1 MSRWSGFWSQFLLKS
16 RFISWKEARPEMADT
31 RPDKVIDQR
40 SLFSPDGA
48 PAGQAASAALR
59 DRGALELITGA
70 PPGRAED
77 DGVGPALRRSPD
89 LCSAQ
94 MASHEMQRKSAEKI
108 TRLLEKA
115 TYASR
120 PSRVFEDWLRLVE
133 ASLDMLP
140 AHLASAAQHGRLAE
154 DPPEIARLFEEL
166 RARYRPQDFERFSE
180 ALGILL
186 DDSAAGY
193 MDVIGQVYMDF
204 ANPNPGNGQYFTP
217 IEVCALLGAVSICEK
232 GEEAVRT
239 RLMEAIEQAPPLEA
253 ALAQA
258 GLLSGLLFDENEP
271 GALEWFVS
279 RVLLPI
285 LPYYKPITVCDPCV
299 GSGRMLLAAAACFP
313 AYAVHLGLVRFYA
326 ADIDPL
332 CVAMARTNVLL
343 YGLNGTGLRYA
354 QALAQANA
362 EAMPPLEAAGGHVQ
376 SLDCLTAEP
385 AVSSP
390 KKKPRRARRPTPPPT
405 VSTPAQR
412 ARKSILVMED
422 ATPEKIMAA
431 VQLDLFDWSSAGRVP
446 TTPKAPDSLSGKRCV
461 VCQASPQAR
470 PGTWYVIDGAAY
482 CPNCVPAIKA
492 GEQREMIEVRHG

>member
-1 MSRWSGFWSQFLLKS
+1 MVD
-16 RFISWKEARPEMADT
+16 I

-40 SLFSPDGA
+40 SLLGPDGA
-48 PAGQAASAALR
+48 PTDQTTSAALR
-59 DRGALELITGA
+59 DQAALELITGA
-70 PPGRAED
+70 PPDRARD
-77 DGVGPALRRSPD
+77 DGAGPVPRRSSD

-94 MASHEMQRKSAEKI
+94 MASHEMQRRSAEKI

-166 RARYRPQDFERFSE
+166 RARYRPRDFERFSE

-217 IEVCALLGAVSICEK
+217 IEVCALLGSLSIGEK
-232 GEEAVRT
+232 GEEAIRM

-253 ALAQA
+253 ALVQA
-258 GLLSGLLFDENEP
+258 GLLSGLLFDEGEP

-279 RVLLPI
+279 HVLLPI

-299 GSGRMLLAAAACFP
+299 GAPRSAC
-313 AYAVHLGLVRFYA
+313 L
-326 ADIDPL
+326 
-332 CVAMARTNVLL
+332 
-343 YGLNGTGLRYA
+343 
-354 QALAQANA
+354 
-362 EAMPPLEAAGGHVQ
+362 
-376 SLDCLTAEP
+376 
-385 AVSSP
+385 
-390 KKKPRRARRPTPPPT
+390 
-405 VSTPAQR
+405 
-412 ARKSILVMED
+412 
-422 ATPEKIMAA
+422 
-431 VQLDLFDWSSAGRVP
+431 
-446 TTPKAPDSLSGKRCV
+446 
-461 VCQASPQAR
+461 
-470 PGTWYVIDGAAY
+470 
-482 CPNCVPAIKA
+482 
-492 GEQREMIEVRHG
+492 